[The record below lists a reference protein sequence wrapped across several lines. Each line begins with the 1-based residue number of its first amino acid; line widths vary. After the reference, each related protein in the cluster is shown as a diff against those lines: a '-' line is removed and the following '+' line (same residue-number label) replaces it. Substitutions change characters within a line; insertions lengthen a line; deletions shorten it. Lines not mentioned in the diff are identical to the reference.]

1 MLKQLKAVDSM
12 DFKSI
17 RIKKAMMVV
26 YDIIAINL
34 AYFIAAY
41 LEGIVI
47 KNWMA
52 LVERSI
58 PVTAVFIFLYYA
70 FGIYR
75 SMWEYAGSREL
86 VNIGAATVLGGLSGI
101 AIDIIMSYFG
111 FKLSDLIGGTF
122 DSLFYIFGTLIAMVF
137 TCGFRLVYRVARR
150 ASRGLAVPL
159 NNKKLERVMIV
170 GAGDMGMIIIKE
182 LEANGY
188 KKGKPVVA
196 VDDNPLK
203 KGQSI
208 RGVPV
213 KGNCSEIV
221 ELAEKYRIDTIIIC
235 IPSAS
240 DERVNEIL
248 HTCVSTGCHLKI
260 SPSMLEMVENTDPK
274 VRDVNISDLLS
285 RPEVKLDTEVCK
297 YVTDKTVLVTGGGGS
312 IGSELC
318 RQISKY
324 KPSKIIILDIY
335 ENNAFVLK
343 SQLDR
348 HYSGNTEIIIR
359 IGSVRD
365 ETRLREIFEEFHP
378 DVVFHAAAH
387 KHVPLMEDCPKE
399 AVKNNVFGTYNLAK
413 TAVEFNVERFVSIST
428 DKAVNPTNVMGATK
442 RVTEKIIQYFERKC
456 NNSTKFA
463 AVRFGNVLGS
473 NGSVIPL
480 FTEQI
485 KNGGPVTVTDPEIT
499 RYFMTIPEAAQL
511 VVQAGGMAQGGE
523 VFVLDMGEPVKILT
537 LAENLI
543 RLSGYRPYVDI
554 GIEFTG
560 LRPGEKLYEELALD
574 SEMSSRK
581 TTANNKIFVTTPVEM
596 DDELFEKQL
605 ESLKNADSDQIRY
618 ILKSIVP
625 NYRESHELTNV

>member
-1 MLKQLKAVDSM
+1 M
-12 DFKSI
+12 DFRSI
-17 RIKKAMMVV
+17 RIKKASMVI

-47 KNWMA
+47 NDWLA
-52 LVERSI
+52 LIERSI
-58 PVTAVFIFLYYA
+58 PVTAVFIILYYA

-111 FKLSDLIGGTF
+111 FELSDLNGGTF
-122 DSLFYIFGTLIAMVF
+122 NASFYIFGTLIAMVF
-137 TCGFRLVYRVARR
+137 TCGFRLIYRVARR
-150 ASRGLAVPL
+150 ALRGWAVPVR
-159 NNKKLERVMIV
+159 NKKIERVMIV

-182 LEANGY
+182 LESNGY

-213 KGNCSEIV
+213 KGNCSEIG

-240 DERVNEIL
+240 DERVTEIL

-260 SPSMLEMVENTDPK
+260 SPSMLEVVENADPK

-324 KPSKIIILDIY
+324 KPSRIIILDIY

-343 SQLDR
+343 HQLDR
-348 HYSGNTEIIIR
+348 HYNGTTEIIIR

-365 ETRLREIFEEFHP
+365 EIRLREIFEEFHP

-442 RVTEKIIQYFERKC
+442 RVTEKIIQYFERRC

-560 LRPGEKLYEELALD
+560 LRPGEKLYEELAL
-574 SEMSSRK
+574 EAEISSRK
-581 TTANNKIFVTTPVEM
+581 TTANNKIFVTAPVEM

-605 ESLKNADSDQIRY
+605 ESLKNAEPQQIKY

-625 NYRESHELTNV
+625 NYHEPHELNNV

>member
-17 RIKKAMMVV
+17 RIKKASMVI

-52 LVERSI
+52 LIERSI

-150 ASRGLAVPL
+150 ASRGWVVPL

-348 HYSGNTEIIIR
+348 HYSGDTEIIIR

-365 ETRLREIFEEFHP
+365 ETRLREVFDEFHP

-413 TAVEFNVERFVSIST
+413 TAVEYNVERFVSIST

-523 VFVLDMGEPVKILT
+523 IFVLDMGEPVKILT

-560 LRPGEKLYEELALD
+560 LRPGEKLYEELAL
-574 SEMSSRK
+574 EAEISSRK
-581 TTANNKIFVTTPVEM
+581 TTANNKIFVTAPVEM

-605 ESLKNADSDQIRY
+605 ESLKNAEPQQIKY

-625 NYRESHELTNV
+625 NYHEPHELNKV

>member
-17 RIKKAMMVV
+17 RIKKASMVI

-47 KNWMA
+47 NDWLA
-52 LVERSI
+52 LTERSI
-58 PVTAVFIFLYYA
+58 PVTAVFILLYYS

-86 VNIGAATVLGGLSGI
+86 ISISSATVLGGLSGI

-111 FKLSDLIGGTF
+111 FKLSDLMGGTF
-122 DSLFYIFGTLIAMVF
+122 NAPFYIFGTLIAMVF
-137 TCGFRLVYRVARR
+137 TGGFRLVYRTARR
-150 ASRGLAVPL
+150 ASRNLLYPSRR
-159 NNKKLERVMIV
+159 KKLDRVMIV

-213 KGNCSEIV
+213 KGNCSEIC
-221 ELAEKYRIDTIIIC
+221 ELAEKYKIDTIIIC

-240 DERVNEIL
+240 DERVTEIL
-248 HTCVSTGCHLKI
+248 HICVATGCHLKI
-260 SPSMLEMVENTDPK
+260 SPSMLEMVENTESK

-297 YVTDKTVLVTGGGGS
+297 YVTGKTVLVTGGGGS

-324 KPSKIIILDIY
+324 KPSEIIILDIY
-335 ENNAFVLK
+335 ENDAFVLK
-343 SQLDR
+343 NQLDR
-348 HYSGNTEIIIR
+348 HYNGSTQVIIR

-365 ETRLREIFEEFHP
+365 EARLKEIFEEFHP

-387 KHVPLMEDCPKE
+387 KHVPLMEDNPKE

-511 VVQAGGMAQGGE
+511 VVQAGGMATGGE

-554 GIEFTG
+554 AIEFTG
-560 LRPGEKLYEELALD
+560 LRPGEKLYEELAL
-574 SEMSSRK
+574 EAEISSRK
-581 TTANNKIFVTTPVEM
+581 TTANNKIFVTAPVEM
-596 DDELFEKQL
+596 DDELFVNQL

-625 NYRESHELTNV
+625 NYREPNEVNNS